1 MNPELRRVLERSEVL
16 HDAATV
22 AAAYDRLAAAVT
34 ARLSD
39 QAPLVLAMMVGG
51 MIPAAELVRRLRFP
65 FQLDYLHATR
75 YRGATSGS
83 TLQWLARPSQSL
95 AGRSVLLVDDIL
107 DEGVTLKAV
116 QAACAAEGAR
126 EVLTA
131 VLTRKRHDR
140 CVAGVQ
146 AEFIGLE
153 VPDRYVFGCGMDY
166 KEWFRDLPEVRA
178 LVDDLVDEERNDGSE
193 DAA

>member
-1 MNPELRRVLERSEVL
+1 MSLSDELQRVLARSEVV
-16 HDAATV
+16 HDADAV
-22 AAAYDRLAAAVT
+22 AAAYDRIAREVT
-34 ARLSD
+34 ARLAGR
-39 QAPLVLAMMVGG
+39 APLVLAMMVGG
-51 MIPAAELVRRLRFP
+51 LVPTAEVVRRLRVP

-75 YRGATSGS
+75 YRGATRGAG
-83 TLQWLARPSQSL
+83 LRWIARPSQPL

-107 DEGVTLKAV
+107 DEGVTLAAV
-116 QAACAAEGAR
+116 QAECRALGAR

-140 CVAGVQ
+140 CLPGVG
-146 AEFIGLE
+146 ADFVGLE

-178 LVDDLVDEERNDGSE
+178 VGDADEGEG
-193 DAA
+193 A

>member
-1 MNPELRRVLERSEVL
+1 MTMPDDLRQVLARSIVV
-16 HDAATV
+16 HDAAAV
-22 AAAYDRLAAAVT
+22 AAAYDRIAAAVT
-34 ARLSD
+34 ARLATR
-39 QAPLVLAMMVGG
+39 APLVLAMMVGG
-51 MIPAAELVRRLRFP
+51 MVPAAEVVRRLRFP

-75 YRGATSGS
+75 YRGGTAGRE
-83 TLQWLARPSQSL
+83 LRWVARPSQPL

-107 DEGVTLKAV
+107 DEGVTLAAV
-116 QAACAAEGAR
+116 QAECRALGAR

-131 VLTRKRHDR
+131 VLTRKRHER
-140 CVAGVQ
+140 TVAGAQ

-178 LVDDLVDEERNDGSE
+178 AAEE
-193 DAA
+193 DA